1 LRYLAARAEES
12 LREERERFWSG
23 GRMGRSSIGAADEGK
38 KENLQN
44 CPSVIK
50 VAAVLLTRGG
60 EQA

>member
-1 LRYLAARAEES
+1 MRYLAARAEES

-23 GRMGRSSIGAADEGK
+23 GRMGRNLIGAADEGN

-44 CPSVIK
+44 RPSVVK